1 MISCPSCNAQN
12 RDGARFC
19 QSCGTPLA
27 SASPPAPLAEA
38 LKTKPLSQEPAAMPE
53 PLPAGQRASDV
64 PTKLL
69 PSPKFAPLPPGELLE
84 KRRYEIVSVLN
95 QSPKLNAYHVQ
106 DRHYLQCPQCGL
118 ATSKPDKPDEEF
130 CGDCGFSFS
139 GKPIEHPRY
148 LLRETLDRE
157 MLAQE
162 TLITKHGLRHKGMVN
177 IHRAFEDLPYGP
189 HPRFYL
195 VSDRDEGMGLTALPR
210 PQPEEKVLTWGKQL
224 ANVLAHLHSHGL
236 RHRNIRPENIRLID
250 SQAKL
255 TNFNLAEKMPKAAPR
270 EWFAEDVEALART
283 LQELLV
289 GQTPSPTVAAIFN
302 KALSPNKETRY
313 ATAEALVA
321 DLEKALEVL
330 HHPANVTFIVGR
342 RSDTGRQRELNE
354 DSLLTLEIERVQQS
368 ESRPVGL
375 YVVADGMGG
384 HSAGEVA
391 SAMAINALARTVLT
405 KLMLPV
411 VEETVETELDYGAL
425 LKDAC
430 VEVNRT
436 VHARA
441 RKTRSDMGTTLVA
454 ALAVGSEAYV
464 ANIGDSRA
472 YRVNQQEI
480 RPITTDH
487 SLVERLV
494 ATGQITREEARIH
507 PQRNV
512 IYRTVGDKPQ
522 VEVDIF
528 HESLK
533 RDDWLILCS
542 DGLSGMV
549 EDAQIQQVIT
559 TCLHPQDACEGLVR
573 LANEAGGDDNITVI
587 ALKLEEVGSAG

>member
-1 MISCPSCNAQN
+1 
-12 RDGARFC
+12 
-19 QSCGTPLA
+19 
-27 SASPPAPLAEA
+27 
-38 LKTKPLSQEPAAMPE
+38 MPE

-69 PSPKFAPLPPGELLE
+69 PSPEFAPLPPGALLE
-84 KRRYEIVSVLN
+84 KRRYVIVSVLN
-95 QSPKLNAYHVQ
+95 KSPKLNAYQVQ
-106 DRHYLQCPQCGL
+106 DRHHRQCPQCGS
-118 ATSKPDKPDEEF
+118 AASKPDEEF
-130 CGDCGFSFS
+130 CSDCGLSFT
-139 GKPIEHPRY
+139 GQPAEHPTY

-162 TLITKHGLRHKGMVN
+162 AQIAELGLRHEGMVN
-177 IHRAFEDLPYGP
+177 IHRAFEDRPYGP
-189 HPRFYL
+189 RARLYL
-195 VSDRDEGMGLTALPR
+195 VSDLDEGAGLTALPR

-224 ANVLAHLHSHGL
+224 AEALAYLHSHNV
-236 RHRNIRPENIRLID
+236 RHRNIRPENIRLVG
-250 SQAKL
+250 SKARL
-255 TNFNLAEKMPKAAPR
+255 TNFNLAEKPPRAAPR
-270 EWFAEDVEALART
+270 EWFAEDVEALARL
-283 LQELLV
+283 LQALLA
-289 GQTPSPTVAAIFN
+289 GQTPSPAVAAIFN
-302 KALSPNKETRY
+302 KALASNRKDRY
-313 ATAEALVA
+313 ATAEALA
-321 DLEKALEVL
+321 IDMKQALEAL
-330 HHPANVTFIVGR
+330 QRPANVTFIVGR

-368 ESRPVGL
+368 ESKPAGL

-391 SAMAINALARTVLT
+391 SAMAINTLAQTILT
-405 KLMLPV
+405 KLMLPALEKA
-411 VEETVETELDYGAL
+411 VEAEPDYGAL
-425 LKDAC
+425 LKEAC
-430 VEVNRT
+430 AEANRA
-436 VHARA
+436 VHERA

-454 ALAVGSEAYV
+454 ALVVGSEAYI

-472 YRVNQQEI
+472 YRVNQREI

-494 ATGQITREEARIH
+494 ATGQITKEEARTH

-533 RDDWLILCS
+533 RDDWLVLCS
-542 DGLSGMV
+542 DGLHGLV
-549 EDAQIQQVIT
+549 EDIQIQQAVT
-559 TCLHPQDACEGLVR
+559 TCLHPQDVCEELVS

>member
-19 QSCGTPLA
+19 QSCGTPL
-27 SASPPAPLAEA
+27 SPASPLVSVAET
-38 LKTKPLSQEPAAMPE
+38 LETKPLAQESTAMPE

-64 PTKLL
+64 QTKLL
-69 PSPKFAPLPPGELLE
+69 PLPEFASLPPGELLE
-84 KRRYEIVSVLN
+84 KRRYEIVSVIN
-95 QSPKLNAYHVQ
+95 KSPKLNAYRVQ
-106 DRHYLQCPQCGL
+106 DCHFRQCPQCDSA
-118 ATSKPDKPDEEF
+118 ATKSDGKF
-130 CGDCGFSFS
+130 CRDCGLSFS
-139 GKPIEHPRY
+139 GQPAEHPNY

-162 TLITKHGLRHKGMVN
+162 ARIAKLELRHEGMVN
-177 IHRAFEDLPYGP
+177 IHRAFEDRPYGP
-189 HPRFYL
+189 RPRLYL
-195 VSDRDEGMGLTALPR
+195 VSDLDEGTGLAALPR
-210 PQPEEKVLTWGKQL
+210 PQPEEKILTWGKQL
-224 ANVLAHLHSHGL
+224 AEALAYLHGQGV
-236 RHRNIRPENIRLID
+236 RHRNIRPENIRLVD

-255 TNFNLAEKMPKAAPR
+255 TNFNLAEKPPRAAPR
-270 EWFAEDVEALART
+270 EWFAEDVEALARL
-283 LQELLV
+283 LQRLLV
-289 GQTPSPTVAAIFN
+289 GQPASPAVAAIFDKALALN
-302 KALSPNKETRY
+302 KADRY
-313 ATAEALVA
+313 ATADALAADLKKVLEALQR
-321 DLEKALEVL
+321 
-330 HHPANVTFIVGR
+330 PANVTFIVGR

-368 ESRPVGL
+368 ESQPVGL

-405 KLMLPV
+405 TVMLPV
-411 VEETVETELDYGAL
+411 VEEAIEVELDHEAL
-425 LKDAC
+425 LKEAC
-430 VEVNRT
+430 VEANRA
-436 VHARA
+436 VHKRA

-454 ALAVGSEAYV
+454 ALVVGSEAV
-464 ANIGDSRA
+464 IANIGDSRA
-472 YRVNQQEI
+472 YRVNQREI

-487 SLVERLV
+487 SLVERLI
-494 ATGQITREEARIH
+494 AAGQISREEARTH

-522 VEVDIF
+522 VAVDVF

-542 DGLSGMV
+542 DGLNGMV
-549 EDAQIQQVIT
+549 EDAQIQQVVM
-559 TCLHPQDACEGLVR
+559 TCPHPQDACEELVR

-587 ALKLEEVGSAG
+587 ALRLEEVGSTG